1 MNNDS
6 RSILVTGGAGYLGSI
21 MVPALLA
28 EGHRVTVL
36 DNFMFGQAPLNHLC
50 AEPNFDVH
58 RGDARDPAVLKPLM
72 RGADLII
79 PFAALVGA
87 PLFNYDTVAAQTV
100 NRHAVLALVQ
110 LASRHQLT

>member
-6 RSILVTGGAGYLGSI
+6 LSILVTGCAGSLGS
-21 MVPALLA
+21 MLVPAILA

-50 AEPNFDVH
+50 ADPNFDVH

-79 PFAALVGA
+79 PLAALVGA
-87 PLFNYDTVAAQTV
+87 PLCTYYKVGAETV
-100 NRHAVLALVQ
+100 NPHAILA
-110 LASRHQLT
+110 

>member
-6 RSILVTGGAGYLGSI
+6 LSILVTGGAGYLGSI

-36 DNFMFGQAPLNHLC
+36 DTFMFGQAPLNHLC
-50 AEPNFDVH
+50 ADPNFDVH

-79 PFAALVGA
+79 PLAALDRKSTR
-87 PLFNYDTVAAQTV
+87 LNSS
-100 NRHAVLALVQ
+100 HATL
-110 LASRHQLT
+110 SRMPS